1 MYVCLFGDYVASFNV
16 IITNIIFNYGLK
28 SFPFPLNFSLSSGL
42 SGY

>member
-28 SFPFPLNFSLSSGL
+28 LKWVFLFPS
-42 SGY
+42 